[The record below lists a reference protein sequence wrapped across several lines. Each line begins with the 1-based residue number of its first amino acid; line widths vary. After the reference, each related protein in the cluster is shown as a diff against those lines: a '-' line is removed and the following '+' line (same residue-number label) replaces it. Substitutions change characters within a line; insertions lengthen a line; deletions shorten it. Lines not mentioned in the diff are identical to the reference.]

1 MSAGDLAAV
10 VVTVCVVVIMTVL
23 LYVLFQL
30 LEVLR
35 SLRSAT
41 EQLVAEGLPA
51 MSELRSTVDSADV
64 ELERLHEVLDSAA
77 VVSGGVIGAGRAVAR
92 FVRWPW
98 IKARALMAGL
108 VRARR
113 SLGGD

>member
-23 LYVLFQL
+23 LFVLFQL

-35 SLRSAT
+35 RLRAAT
-41 EQLVAEGLPA
+41 ERLVEEGLPT

-77 VVSGGVIGAGRAVAR
+77 IVSGGLIGFGRAVTR
-92 FVRWPW
+92 VVRWPW
-98 IKARALMAGL
+98 IKVRALLAGL
-108 VRARR
+108 GSARR
-113 SLGGD
+113 SLGGG